1 MEALVVASNL
11 RPARRKGVLSALL
24 VAGAVAA
31 APVVTALPAFARP
44 APDGFGDLIE
54 QVSPAVVQISVK
66 QVMPTG
72 APAGMDEH
80 SVPEQ
85 FREGPFKDF
94 FERFFKDRA
103 PQEFQ
108 SPHGTRAAIG
118 SGFIIDKSGIVVTN
132 NPVVGGAKEITV
144 TLKDGSELPA
154 KLLGT
159 DEKTDLAVL
168 RIETGADLPA
178 VAWGDS
184 DKARVGDWVLAVGN
198 PFGLGGTATVGIIS
212 ARGREIGAG
221 PYDDFIQ
228 VDAPIN
234 SGNSGGPLF
243 DQNGKV
249 IGVNTAIY
257 TPNGGSVGIGFAI
270 PGDLA
275 QHVVAQLQ
283 ENGSVKRGWLGVRIQ
298 PVTPEIAESLGL
310 DKPEGAMVASVN
322 TGSPAEKAGL
332 HQGDVILS
340 FAGEKIEH
348 LRDLTRAA
356 ADAEVGSS
364 ARLDVWRGE
373 KAMTLDVRM
382 GEAPQ
387 QLASATGDDNSGNS
401 GNDGIEL
408 NSLGLVL
415 ANLDDQTRARYGL
428 DDTMKGVVIAGVA
441 SNSDAADKGLRPGD
455 LITRINQKTVATPT
469 DITQAVEQA
478 EQAKRKAVLLL
489 VERQG
494 EERFVAVEI
503 AHA

>member
-1 MEALVVASNL
+1 
-11 RPARRKGVLSALL
+11 
-24 VAGAVAA
+24 
-31 APVVTALPAFARP
+31 
-44 APDGFGDLIE
+44 
-54 QVSPAVVQISVK
+54 
-66 QVMPTG
+66 
-72 APAGMDEH
+72 
-80 SVPEQ
+80 
-85 FREGPFKDF
+85 
-94 FERFFKDRA
+94 
-103 PQEFQ
+103 
-108 SPHGTRAAIG
+108 
-118 SGFIIDKSGIVVTN
+118 
-132 NPVVGGAKEITV
+132 
-144 TLKDGSELPA
+144 
-154 KLLGT
+154 
-159 DEKTDLAVL
+159 
-168 RIETGADLPA
+168 
-178 VAWGDS
+178 
-184 DKARVGDWVLAVGN
+184 
-198 PFGLGGTATVGIIS
+198 
-212 ARGREIGAG
+212 
-221 PYDDFIQ
+221 
-228 VDAPIN
+228 
-234 SGNSGGPLF
+234 
-243 DQNGKV
+243 
-249 IGVNTAIY
+249 
-257 TPNGGSVGIGFAI
+257 
-270 PGDLA
+270 
-275 QHVVAQLQ
+275 LQ

-356 ADAEVGSS
+356 ADAQIGSS

-382 GEAPQ
+382 GEAPT
-387 QLASATGDDNSGNS
+387 QLASATGDDNS

-455 LITRINQKTVATPT
+455 LITRINQKTVANPS

>member
-1 MEALVVASNL
+1 
-11 RPARRKGVLSALL
+11 
-24 VAGAVAA
+24 
-31 APVVTALPAFARP
+31 
-44 APDGFGDLIE
+44 
-54 QVSPAVVQISVK
+54 
-66 QVMPTG
+66 
-72 APAGMDEH
+72 
-80 SVPEQ
+80 
-85 FREGPFKDF
+85 
-94 FERFFKDRA
+94 
-103 PQEFQ
+103 
-108 SPHGTRAAIG
+108 
-118 SGFIIDKSGIVVTN
+118 
-132 NPVVGGAKEITV
+132 
-144 TLKDGSELPA
+144 
-154 KLLGT
+154 
-159 DEKTDLAVL
+159 
-168 RIETGADLPA
+168 
-178 VAWGDS
+178 
-184 DKARVGDWVLAVGN
+184 
-198 PFGLGGTATVGIIS
+198 
-212 ARGREIGAG
+212 
-221 PYDDFIQ
+221 
-228 VDAPIN
+228 
-234 SGNSGGPLF
+234 
-243 DQNGKV
+243 
-249 IGVNTAIY
+249 
-257 TPNGGSVGIGFAI
+257 
-270 PGDLA
+270 
-275 QHVVAQLQ
+275 VVAQLQ

-356 ADAEVGSS
+356 ADAEVGSN